1 MRRAAV
7 GLGNPGRRF
16 AETRHNVGYDVVE
29 TLAGSRRW
37 SPLSTALACV
47 YRTSSCELVLIKPTT
62 FMNDSGQAVF
72 DVLHRWNM
80 TLRDIFVVVDDTNLP
95 VGRIR
100 VRRNG
105 SDGGHNG
112 LRSII
117 NRVGGGFP
125 RLRIGVGGPQ
135 AQTQQIDHVLGK
147 FSCEERSVMAEA
159 REMAIAAI
167 LHWCSEGVETTMNR
181 VNGADPSPQDRGSV
195 I

>member
-37 SPLSTALACV
+37 SPLSTALMCV
-47 YRTSSCELVLIKPTT
+47 HRTPSCELVLIKPTT

-72 DVLHRWNM
+72 DVLHRWNL

-95 VGRIR
+95 VGRLR
-100 VRRNG
+100 VRRSG
-105 SDGGHNG
+105 TDGGHNG

-117 NRVGGGFP
+117 NSVGGGFP
-125 RLRIGVGGPQ
+125 RLRIGVGAPQ
-135 AQTQQIDHVLGK
+135 VQTRQIDHVLGK
-147 FSCEERSVMAEA
+147 FNGEERSVMAEA

-167 LHWCSEGVETTMNR
+167 LNWCSEGIEVTMNR
-181 VNGADPSPQDRGSV
+181 VNGADAGLQEEGA
-195 I
+195 